1 MRGRRQLPA
10 QGPNQP
16 QHRLRLARTGISG
29 LDDGGLQ
36 RLARTPVMGPVEQPG
51 LADPAKRA
59 AQHGRQRQI
68 VGGLEQVFGQH
79 DQVAHRDFLLQLE
92 PVGPGHAHAPGLEPL
107 GQGADEWP
115 GARPHQDHD
124 VLGPHRALSPLQP
137 ARIARRG
144 IAPGPARNAVG
155 EDFGQLHFG
164 AAFLVF
170 VIVEQVDRR
179 VLVLRRR
186 LDLRPDLDQPASPRL
201 TRQVLG
207 PAFTVEGQPAGVV
220 AVAEQAIDRGQDRL
234 RRAEGDVERLRDP
247 LLSGALDV
255 VLEAALH
262 GLKHL
267 RIGALEA
274 VDRLLEIADDEAGA
288 EALVGAT
295 HLRVGAVVK
304 GAGQPS
310 DDGPL
315 VGVGVLR
322 LVDEHVAQALIE
334 FEGDPQPRPGLGGQ
348 QTDGAQ
354 DQVVEIDPAARGFV
368 GLVVVEHV
376 KGRIQQRLG
385 NVSLLQG
392 LHGVAQRVDPLLL
405 SFQSLQSLGVQR
417 HKGLGQQLGEN
428 AGFVFARQ
436 EQVVIDPPFQP
447 PC

>member
-1 MRGRRQLPA
+1 MRGRRQLPP
-10 QGPNQP
+10 QGPDQAK
-16 QHRLRLARTGISG
+16 HRLRLARTGIGG

-36 RLARTPVMGPVEQPG
+36 RLARTPVVGPVEQPG

-79 DQVAHRDFLLQLE
+79 DQVAHCDFLVQLE
-92 PVGPGHAHAPGLEPL
+92 PVCPGHAHAPGLEPL
-107 GQGADEWP
+107 CQGADERP
-115 GARPHQDHD
+115 RARPHQDHD
-124 VLGPHRALSPLQP
+124 VLGTHRALTPFQP
-137 ARIARRG
+137 ARIARRC

-155 EDFGQLHFG
+155 ENLGQLHFG

-186 LDLRPDLDQPASPRL
+186 LNLRPDLDQPARACL
-201 TRQVLG
+201 AREVLG
-207 PAFTVEGQPAGVV
+207 PTFTVEGQPAGVL
-220 AVAEQAIDRGQDRL
+220 AVAEQAVDRGQDRL
-234 RRAEGDVERLRDP
+234 RGAEGHVERLRDP

-255 VLEAALH
+255 ILEAALH

-267 RIGALEA
+267 RVGALEA

-288 EALVGAT
+288 EALVGAA

-304 GAGQPS
+304 GAGQPT

-322 LVDEHVAQALIE
+322 LIDEHVAQALIE
-334 FEGDPQPRPGLGGQ
+334 FEGDPQPRPGLCGQ
-348 QTDGAQ
+348 QADGAQ
-354 DQVVEIDPAARGFV
+354 DQVVEIDPAARSLG

-376 KGRIQQRLG
+376 EGRIQQRFG
-385 NVSLLQG
+385 YIGLLQG
-392 LHGVAQRVDPLLL
+392 FHGVAQRVDPLLL
-405 SFQSLQSLGVQR
+405 AFQSLQRLRVHR
-417 HKGLGQQLGEN
+417 NKGLCQQLGEN
-428 AGFVFARQ
+428 PGFVFAGQ
-436 EQVVIDPPFQP
+436 EQIVIDPPLQP